1 MAYQNI
7 PVPFGG
13 YNFCKFSAS
22 GLLKCESQSLIF
34 SASDFETNTGDT
46 IPYVAES
53 ETEPSD
59 GVILLSAYMGR
70 PPIFSV
76 YKYVSG
82 VLERIHYTSSGLS
95 FSNGFKFVMAI
106 SDDDNEPYTIVGL
119 VLPDGSDHTTFFK
132 FSDEYSHMKE
142 YLIPPITYTWQ
153 SVAGVSGKG
162 QTYSLS
168 QIATASIN
176 NGESVTGASASAFTS
191 LTAQV
196 STMVTD
202 DSAMSGA
209 DAGGI
214 SGSGSNSGDQSSGYA
229 FGQGES
235 GTNVSGGGGGYY
247 GGEKGGSLLSGGAGS
262 GYIGNS
268 LVSNKKMVG
277 YNVPT
282 SSAESTKTESVSVY
296 SATKEAN
303 KPKAGN
309 GFARIKLVQSAQQ
322 KVDISASN
330 QLKNNGVSPTVIM
343 GTLGEYDSQTQSYYF
358 SDVCSFSYSNAVIS
372 KSELLNAKRL
382 YLEMEIRLDNASVGI
397 NIDATIHIRYG
408 TDGYRILGVV
418 AGNGESG
425 TGDYS
430 FFWMNNGTVQ
440 KNDTAPLDV
449 SANRGAFHKVK
460 FELLMN
466 NGTVTT
472 MNCYLDGELYKTKS
486 VNEAFVLDYDEY
498 NIYCDIIKYAYVKT
512 YKVEVI

>member
-282 SSAESTKTESVSVY
+282 SSAEATKTESVSVY

-309 GFARIKLVQSAQQ
+309 GFAKVKFLYNPYRSIDKPLPNNIKVAKFAEGYEYYYGRQEVPTGQQ
-322 KVDISASN
+322 YYDISDATPITLERGGSQGFSFGDLPAVFGIYDPNSSN
-330 QLKNNGVSPTVIM
+330 VVNWYLR
-343 GTLGEYDSQTQSYYF
+343 EQTS
-358 SDVCSFSYSNAVIS
+358 SGRTM
-372 KSELLNAKRL
+372 L
-382 YLEMEIRLDNASVGI
+382 LDNAWTGSFSADGNYTFYIIAGGEPGDLENGKGYFTV
-397 NIDATIHIRYG
+397 IRT
-408 TDGYRILGVV
+408 TDWSNGWGGLGFSNDILQQLK
-418 AGNGESG
+418 
-425 TGDYS
+425 DY
-430 FFWMNNGTVQ
+430 F
-440 KNDTAPLDV
+440 L
-449 SANRGAFHKVK
+449 
-460 FELLMN
+460 
-466 NGTVTT
+466 
-472 MNCYLDGELYKTKS
+472 
-486 VNEAFVLDYDEY
+486 
-498 NIYCDIIKYAYVKT
+498 
-512 YKVEVI
+512 